1 MGNPIVLYP
10 TTYSVTRKLIRD
22 KIARIGIVGLGHVGL
37 PLALMFTGGG
47 LVVEGFDIDADKVKK
62 LSKRRSYLGGIA
74 PEEISSARDR
84 GFHAT
89 TDLSQLSEMDVIV
102 LCVPTRL
109 TPEQEPDV
117 AYIRETAFSI
127 APHLHAGQ
135 LIILEGT
142 TYPGTTEEVVLP
154 ILESANC
161 AHLRVSRNTAQN
173 DEVFLAFSSE
183 YQDHGNTTVDRR
195 DVPKVVGGVDEF
207 STQLATD
214 LYQSVFREVIPV
226 STPAAAEMSNLVETV
241 YRFVNVGLVNEL
253 KQICLRIGIDI
264 WEVIEVARTRPFGF
278 EAFYPGPGLGGH
290 STRVGPFYLSWKA
303 KTHDVHARFIE
314 LASEVNA
321 RMPDFVVRCLSEALN
336 MRMKCINGSSIL
348 VLGVAYK
355 KDTNDLCES
364 PALEIIELLRLAR
377 ARVDYNDPFL
387 PYLGRGAQGDLNM
400 TSTSIEDV
408 SEYDAVL
415 IATDHSSYDYPRIVS
430 QAKLVIDTRNATRGI
445 ESDKIVRC

>member
-1 MGNPIVLYP
+1 M
-10 TTYSVTRKLIRD
+10 
-22 KIARIGIVGLGHVGL
+22 
-37 PLALMFTGGG
+37 
-47 LVVEGFDIDADKVKK
+47 
-62 LSKRRSYLGGIA
+62 
-74 PEEISSARDR
+74 
-84 GFHAT
+84 
-89 TDLSQLSEMDVIV
+89 
-102 LCVPTRL
+102 
-109 TPEQEPDV
+109 
-117 AYIRETAFSI
+117 
-127 APHLHAGQ
+127 
-135 LIILEGT
+135 
-142 TYPGTTEEVVLP
+142 
-154 ILESANC
+154 
-161 AHLRVSRNTAQN
+161 
-173 DEVFLAFSSE
+173 
-183 YQDHGNTTVDRR
+183 
-195 DVPKVVGGVDEF
+195 
-207 STQLATD
+207 
-214 LYQSVFREVIPV
+214 IPV

-290 STRVGPFYLSWKA
+290 STKVGPFYLSWKA

-321 RMPDFVVRCLSEALN
+321 RMPEFVVRCLSEALN

-377 ARVDYNDPFL
+377 ARVDYNDPFV

-400 TSTSIEDV
+400 TSTSVEDV

-415 IATDHSSYDYPRIVS
+415 IATDHSCYDYLRIVS
-430 QAKLVIDTRNATRGI
+430 QAKLVVDTRNATRGI